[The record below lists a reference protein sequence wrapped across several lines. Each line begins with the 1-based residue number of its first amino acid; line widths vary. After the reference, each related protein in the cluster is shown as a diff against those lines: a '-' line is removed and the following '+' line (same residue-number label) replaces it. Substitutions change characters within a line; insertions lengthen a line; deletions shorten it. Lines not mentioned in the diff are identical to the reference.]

1 MKNIFYILSV
11 IVVLTACSSET
22 TEKTAVAP
30 SKTTVPGSVLLN
42 KEQIENARI
51 SLETPVE
58 MGIGTTVRVTGTV
71 EVPPQNKT
79 AISFPFGGFV
89 KSVPVLD
96 GMQIKKGQVL
106 VTLEDPAIIQLQQD
120 YLEANS
126 QLEYLKQEY
135 DRQKILGDQ
144 QVNSGK
150 TVQQAKSN
158 YMSTLARCKGMK
170 LKLEMAGVNPSQV
183 EKGNLQREVAIHA
196 PFNGVVTKMNAAVGH
211 YVTPQEVLL
220 EIIDL
225 RHSHI
230 ELFVFEKDVPS
241 LKTGQKVHV
250 RLANAI
256 EQKIATIYL
265 IGGEIGNDRMVKV
278 HCHLDKE
285 DPSVIPGSFVNAEI
299 DLTNMQQITVPSE
312 AIVNLKGKNVVFWKK
327 SESGS
332 GTVYELKEVELLGEE
347 EGRTAIRYKS
357 GVATGKEAVVVKGAY
372 AILST
377 ILLKMEPES

>member
-1 MKNIFYILSV
+1 MKNFFYILSV
-11 IVVLTACSSET
+11 ITALAACSSET
-22 TEKTAVAP
+22 TEKSAATQAETNMAG
-30 SKTTVPGSVLLN
+30 TVLLN
-42 KEQIENARI
+42 KEQIKNARI
-51 SLETPVE
+51 SMEAPIQ

-96 GMQIKKGQVL
+96 GMQVKKGQVL

-135 DRQKILGDQ
+135 DRQKTLGDQ

-170 LKLEMAGVNPSQV
+170 LKLEMAGVSPSQV
-183 EKGNLQREVAIHA
+183 EKGNLQREIAIRS
-196 PFNGVVTKMNAAVGH
+196 PFNGVVTKMSAAVGH

-230 ELFVFEKDVPS
+230 ELFVFEKDIPS

-250 RLANAI
+250 RLAN
-256 EQKIATIYL
+256 ETEPKMATIYL
-265 IGGEIGNDRMVKV
+265 IGREIGNDRMVKV

-285 DPSVIPGSFVNAEI
+285 DPSVIPGSFVNAEV
-299 DLTNMQQITVPSE
+299 DLTNAQQITVPSE

-327 SESGS
+327 HESDS

-347 EGRTAIRYKS
+347 GGRTAIRYKS
-357 GVATGKEAVVVKGAY
+357 GDATGKEEVAVKGAY